1 MSAVT
6 TPAGSRSLV
15 LRLVLAAALTTSVA
29 LHNRFPLTYYDSA
42 SYLKKAYAFTHA
54 AQSLSLHVEDY
65 RSFQPP
71 SGSPFTNP
79 FFYRPAPYTLF
90 LVPFASPVT
99 LWALPF
105 AQGLLAAFVVS
116 LALRTAGLHLS
127 TRGFVLLF
135 AGLTACTSLSWFT
148 GQVMPDVFTGLL
160 VLLAYVALWGED
172 RLPDRD
178 RTIASALLAFVLAT
192 HLSHLPLFVG
202 LLAAGLIWQA
212 VMERVAID
220 LPDVGRRAV
229 LPLIVAVTALV
240 ASNYVFTRKPVVSES
255 SSLFY
260 LARLI
265 GDGTAQRYLER
276 ACPVR
281 GYLLCAERGN
291 LPEDSDH
298 FLWASDGAWTK
309 YQNDPRFLAEA
320 GAIVRGTLRQEWP
333 AQIAASLRNA
343 ASQLGS
349 IRTDL
354 DLHESDG
361 QVRPLMT
368 LFGPPTL
375 AAYQASLQ
383 ARRELPL
390 ESAGE
395 VQVWAVIVS
404 LVLLVG
410 LAPWGLAGKG
420 GAGGLL
426 WMTLSGVLLNAAVVG
441 TLSSVHDRYE
451 SRVIWLVPLAVFAV
465 LAARYQDAPSP
476 RAVRWLYEKKV
487 APAAPRPVL
496 AREPVAGAAAAPR
509 A

>member
-6 TPAGSRSLV
+6 PSSGKHRLV
-15 LRLVLAAALTTSVA
+15 LRLLLAAALTTSVA

-54 AQSLSLHVEDY
+54 VQPLSLHVEDY

-90 LVPFASPVT
+90 LVPFATPVT
-99 LWALPF
+99 LWALPL
-105 AQGLLAAFVVS
+105 AQGLLVAFAVS
-116 LALRTAGLHLS
+116 VALRTAGVQLS
-127 TRGFVLLF
+127 TRGFLALF
-135 AGLTACTSLSWFT
+135 AGLTACTSLPWFT

-160 VLLAYVALWGED
+160 VLLTYVALWGGD

-178 RTIASALLAFVLAT
+178 RNVASALLAFTLAT

-202 LLAAGLIWQA
+202 LLAAGLAWQA
-212 VMERVAID
+212 AVDRVAID
-220 LPDVGRRAV
+220 LPGVGRRAV
-229 LPLIVAVTALV
+229 LPLVLAVAALV
-240 ASNYVFTRKPVVSES
+240 ACNLVFIRKPVVSES
-255 SSLFY
+255 SGLFY
-260 LARLI
+260 LARLV

-276 ACPVR
+276 ACPTR

-291 LPEDSDH
+291 LPQDADH
-298 FLWASDGAWTK
+298 FLWAPDGAWSK

-320 GAIVRGTLRQEWP
+320 GAIVRGTLWQEWP
-333 AQIAASLRNA
+333 AQIAASLRNTA
-343 ASQLGS
+343 TQLGS

-361 QVRPLMT
+361 QVRPLMA
-368 LFGPPTL
+368 LFGAPTL

-390 ESAGE
+390 ERAGE
-395 VQVWAVIVS
+395 IQVWAVIVS
-404 LVLLVG
+404 LVVLVG
-410 LAPWGLAGKG
+410 LAPWGLAGRG

-426 WMTLSGVLLNAAVVG
+426 WMALSGVVLNAAVVG

-465 LAARYQDAPSP
+465 LAARYRAAPAL
-476 RAVRWLYEKKV
+476 RAVRWLYEENAGTV
-487 APAAPRPVL
+487 VPQSAFEPQPAAPAA
-496 AREPVAGAAAAPR
+496 GAPSA
-509 A
+509 

>member
-1 MSAVT
+1 MSAIA

-15 LRLVLAAALTTSVA
+15 LRLALAAALTTSVA

-54 AQSLSLHVEDY
+54 AQPLSLHVEDY

-116 LALRTAGLHLS
+116 LALRTAGVHLS
-127 TRGFVLLF
+127 ARGFVVLF
-135 AGLTACTSLSWFT
+135 AGLAACTSLPWFT
-148 GQVMPDVFTGLL
+148 GQVMPDIFTGLL
-160 VLLAYVALWGED
+160 VLLAYVALWGGD
-172 RLPDRD
+172 RLPQRD
-178 RTIASALLAFVLAT
+178 RTLASALLAFALGT
-192 HLSHLPLFVG
+192 HLSHLPLFLG
-202 LLAAGLIWQA
+202 LLAAGLVWQA

-220 LPDVGRRAV
+220 LPEVGRRAV
-229 LPLIVAVTALV
+229 LPLIVAVAAL
-240 ASNYVFTRKPVVSES
+240 AACNYVFVRKPVVSES

-260 LARLI
+260 LARLV

-276 ACPVR
+276 ACPAHA
-281 GYLLCAERGN
+281 YLLCAERGN
-291 LPEDSDH
+291 LPESSDH
-298 FLWASDGAWTK
+298 FLWAPDGAWSR

-333 AQIAASLRNA
+333 AQIAASLRNTA
-343 ASQLGS
+343 TQLGS

-361 QVRPLMT
+361 QVRPLMA
-368 LFGPPTL
+368 LFGAPTL
-375 AAYQASLQ
+375 AGYEASLQ

-390 ESAGE
+390 ERAGE
-395 VQVWAVIVS
+395 VQVWAVLVS
-404 LVLLVG
+404 LALLVG
-410 LAPWGLAGKG
+410 FAPWGLAERG

-426 WMTLSGVLLNAAVVG
+426 WMTLSGVVLNAAVVG

-465 LAARYQDAPSP
+465 LAARYQAAPSL
-476 RAVRWLYEKKV
+476 RAVRWLYEKRV
-487 APAAPRPVL
+487 ATA
-496 AREPVAGAAAAPR
+496 
-509 A
+509 